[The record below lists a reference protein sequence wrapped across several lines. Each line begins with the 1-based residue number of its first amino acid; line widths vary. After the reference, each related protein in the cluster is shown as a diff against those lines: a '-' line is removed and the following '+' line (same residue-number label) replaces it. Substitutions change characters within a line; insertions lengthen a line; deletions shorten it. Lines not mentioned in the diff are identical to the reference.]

1 MKRLYA
7 LIFLGVILAATTA
20 LAGAKLLWS
29 YTDCNGIYASA
40 DLGDINNDGAPDVVC
55 SKYYSDDGDEL
66 FALSGKDGKKLW
78 AANDCLGIWGTHGLD
93 TVEDLNGDGI
103 REVIMGTPGGVS
115 EGRSFYLKSGK
126 DGTTIFTYS
135 TYSGPN
141 AGWVY
146 GVAGTGD
153 VNKNGKK
160 DLLAAAGGQSS
171 NPSGTVFCFDG
182 GSTSDAVDIIWT
194 FRPPRD
200 GAQCV
205 TSIGDVTGDG
215 IPEAV
220 AGAGGNGYDN
230 KVYGLNGT
238 NGAEIWQYDT
248 GNSVSDVVNLGDV
261 NGDGYDDVA
270 ATSWANIVV
279 GLSGKDGAHL
289 WTNNIGYVGM
299 DLERLPDVNGDKCDD
314 VVAGSWSSSLICVSG
329 KDGNT
334 IWSKP
339 VAADVWSVDVLEDV
353 DGDKLWEAVG
363 GSLGSGSGV
372 AKCYSNTGVE
382 LWTRTFSERIYD
394 VERVGDVTGDGVSEL
409 CVCLQDH
416 SHETAHVWLFDV
428 KGDTGIEER
437 QPSPAPAPPTGYAF
451 ALGQARPNPCRGEVR
466 ISFALPRP
474 GGATLA
480 LYDISGRKVRTLLAA
495 NLAAGEH
502 DVTADLAGLAPGV
515 YVYRLEA
522 GADAAAKRLVVAR

>member
-1 MKRLYA
+1 MTRHYTLTA
-7 LIFLGVILAATTA
+7 LLVVLAATTA
-20 LAGAKLLWS
+20 SAGAKLLWS
-29 YTDCNGIYASA
+29 YTDCNGVYASA
-40 DLGDINNDGAPDVVC
+40 DLGDINNDGVPDVVC

-93 TVEDLNGDGI
+93 TVADLNGDGV

-126 DGTTIFTYS
+126 DGKTIFTYS

-146 GVAGTGD
+146 GVAGIGD

-160 DLLAAAGGQSS
+160 DLLAAAGG
-171 NPSGTVFCFDG
+171 NATVRSGTVFCFDG
-182 GSTSDAVDIIWT
+182 GSTSDAVNIIWT

-205 TSIGDVTGDG
+205 TSIADVTGDG

-238 NGAEIWQYDT
+238 NGFQIWVYDT
-248 GNSVSDVVNLGDV
+248 GDSVYDVVNLGDL

-270 ATSWANIVV
+270 ATSWARTVV

-289 WTNNIGYVGM
+289 WTNNIGYIGM
-299 DLERLPDVNGDKCDD
+299 DLERLPDVNGDGCDD
-314 VVAGSWSSSLICVSG
+314 VVVGSWSADLFCVSG
-329 KDGNT
+329 KDGKT

-339 VAADVWSVDVLEDV
+339 VGADVWSVDVLEDI

-372 AKCYSNTGVE
+372 AKCYSNKGAE

-437 QPSPAPAPPTGYAF
+437 QPSPAPVPPTGYAF
-451 ALGQARPNPCRGEVR
+451 ALGQARPNPCRGGAR
-466 ISFALPRP
+466 IAFALPHP
-474 GGATLA
+474 CGATLE

-502 DVTADLAGLAPGV
+502 DVAADLAGLAPGV
-515 YVYRLEA
+515 YIYRLEA